1 MTRALILLVAVCIGA
16 LACAPDDD
24 AVRSG
29 VGASDGTGDDLA
41 TRSDQITLAPRVVL
55 LGLNEID
62 ETIRLNELAFE
73 AEIFVLPDD
82 RAGTDGMGD
91 VASVAYEYVRG
102 RSLTSLLGEGVVLPG
117 EGTYHVSV
125 QIRAM
130 ADEPTVQVSGEYTE
144 QVEQDLGGG
153 GTDRAPYT
161 PGSGDQGQSSD
172 SEPTPEPMDGEGDEP
187 TPEPMD
193 GEGDEPTPEPME
205 PTPEPMDGEGD
216 EPTPEPM
223 DEGEGDEPT
232 PEPMDEGA
240 AETGG
245 EGAATGGADRD
256 AEGTFADEVMT
267 RIQPDPGDPIQ
278 VDSFREFTFYA
289 GTVEVRRDST
299 DLIVTWD
306 VRGWLRALLA
316 QALGLQVSEASVS
329 EEVQALPGEMS
340 RGAGRTWQA
349 SAE

>member
-193 GEGDEPTPEPME
+193 
-205 PTPEPMDGEGD
+205 
-216 EPTPEPM
+216 
-223 DEGEGDEPT
+223 
-232 PEPMDEGA
+232 EGA